1 MELAAEGEVARAMG
15 MSWTERGPPGPND
28 GGPSEWRGQQW
39 RKGTERWGNR
49 GGVNQQWYQAV
60 YFYKGRGCTYDEA
73 AALAKGNGKGYR
85 KPDGPAAAPSDATAY
100 GSCSWGGC

>member
-1 MELAAEGEVARAMG
+1 MR
-15 MSWTERGPPGPND
+15 RGR
-28 GGPSEWRGQQW
+28 EQW

-73 AALAKGNGKGYR
+73 AALAKGNGKGY
-85 KPDGPAAAPSDATAY
+85 
-100 GSCSWGGC
+100 